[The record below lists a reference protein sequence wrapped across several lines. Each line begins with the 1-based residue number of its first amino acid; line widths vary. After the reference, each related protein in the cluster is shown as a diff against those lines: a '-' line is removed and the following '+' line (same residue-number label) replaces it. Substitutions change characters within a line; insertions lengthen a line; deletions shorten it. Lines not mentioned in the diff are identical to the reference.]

1 MIYPIFRTY
10 FRFALP
16 AFYREIEVVGKARVP
31 SQGPLLLVGNHNN
44 AFLDPIMVAAELD
57 RPIQLTAKSTLARM
71 PIVGRLM
78 RAAGVILLHREQDRA
93 EGADPRRNLEA
104 LDAIVERLGQ
114 GAAVCIFPEGRSHG
128 EPGLARFKRGAAR
141 IAFDYLEAGA
151 VAGDLWIQPFGYWFE
166 AKAKRRSRA
175 CLAFGEP
182 VSASAWRAAHPE
194 DRGLEL
200 TRELEAQVAALTL
213 SFDSQADRLR
223 LSALA
228 ELLEAAS
235 RTPVPIGVNAAPP
248 SRHVQLIRRLIE
260 GRAALQARDAVRL
273 EAMEH
278 RCDALRAQLDALGVG
293 AEDLYLTRGG
303 AASLGFV
310 AREGLLALAG
320 LPAAAWGAL
329 IWATPF
335 WLTRQLVRR
344 FGRSEEELASWAVFG
359 AFLIYPV
366 WALVACGLAW
376 WWLRPGLALAVS
388 LSLLPAGGFAQAWL
402 DHVGAAA
409 RRARAYLR
417 LGRQPRRREAMA
429 DEGRAILAALL
440 ELATEIDA
448 TTRPR

>member
-16 AFYREIEVVGKARVP
+16 AFYREIEVIGKERVP
-31 SQGPLLLVGNHNN
+31 PQGPLLLVGNHNN

-57 RPIQLTAKSTLARM
+57 RPIQLTAKSTLSRM
-71 PIVGRLM
+71 PIIGRLM

-104 LDAIVERLGQ
+104 LDAIVERLDQ

-141 IAFDYLEAGA
+141 VAFDYLEAGA
-151 VAGDLWIQPFGYWFE
+151 AAGDLWIQPFGYWFE

-175 CLAFGEP
+175 CMAFGQP
-182 VSASAWRAAHPE
+182 LSASAWRAAHPE

-200 TRELEAQVAALTL
+200 TRELEARVAALTL

-235 RTPVPIGVNAAPP
+235 LAPSPIGQGHAPT
-248 SRHVQLIRRLIE
+248 SQRAQLIRRLIE
-260 GRAALQARDAVRL
+260 GRAALEAHDAGQL
-273 EAMEH
+273 NAMEV
-278 RCDALRAQLDALGVG
+278 RCDALRGQLDALGVR
-293 AEDLYLTRGG
+293 AEDLYLSRG
-303 AASLGFV
+303 APSTLGFV
-310 AREGLLALAG
+310 AREGLLALTG

-329 IWATPF
+329 VWATPF

-344 FGRSEEELASWAVFG
+344 FGRNEEELASWALFG

-366 WALVACGLAW
+366 WALVVCALAW
-376 WWLRPGLALAVS
+376 WRLSVGLALALT

-402 DHVGAAA
+402 DHMGAA
-409 RRARAYLR
+409 RHRAFAFLR
-417 LGRQPRRREAMA
+417 LARQPRRREALA
-429 DEGRAILAALL
+429 AEGRAILS
-440 ELATEIDA
+440 ELHQLASEIDRSA
-448 TTRPR
+448 QT